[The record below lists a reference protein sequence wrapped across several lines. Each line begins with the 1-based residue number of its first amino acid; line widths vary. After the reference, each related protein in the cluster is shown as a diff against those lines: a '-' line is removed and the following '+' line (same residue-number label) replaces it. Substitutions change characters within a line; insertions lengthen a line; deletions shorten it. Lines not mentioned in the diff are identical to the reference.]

1 MGQLVVDIAVVV
13 SQLGF
18 CTAYCVF
25 VAENVQAIV
34 FEAVG
39 GMVGSDEKR
48 KCSLSGFLASDMLVY
63 YIILMCIPLLIPVT
77 WLRQLK
83 YFAVTNT
90 LASLLVV
97 VSVLFM
103 LIALVKRYVEVGPE
117 GGELEL
123 YNLHGTLVYVG
134 VAMYAFEGVGVLLPV
149 QESMAEPH
157 RMPEVVCWTLSLA
170 CLLQVVFASL
180 AYLNYR
186 QHTASI
192 VTISLADGHI
202 MGGMGAVI
210 AVQVAWVVEVLLTF
224 PLQLFP
230 AVRILERRCSVAE
243 RNSGM
248 SWTKNLMRAGLVL
261 LCMFISMFGYTSV
274 DNLVALIGALGCV
287 PLCIIYPALFHY
299 KVKHGD
305 VREFSC
311 PEVANG
317 SVESSLLRRESCGE
331 SGDLAIVALGGV
343 GSALAAVLAVGS
355 WMSADFHFQ
364 SCVMRP

>member
-1 MGQLVVDIAVVV
+1 MSPASPVLERASPSQNAQQGVLIPPESRHAVSTFQAGVTVFKAVVGPGTLFLPSAVKNAGLVTALCVSLGAGVVSTWCMLLVLESADILRRKNRDIKTLGDIGFEVYGPMGQLVVDIAVVV

-230 AVRILERRCSVAE
+230 AVRILDTRGATAGRGRGRGLGRRS
-243 RNSGM
+243 
-248 SWTKNLMRAGLVL
+248 
-261 LCMFISMFGYTSV
+261 
-274 DNLVALIGALGCV
+274 
-287 PLCIIYPALFHY
+287 
-299 KVKHGD
+299 
-305 VREFSC
+305 
-311 PEVANG
+311 
-317 SVESSLLRRESCGE
+317 
-331 SGDLAIVALGGV
+331 
-343 GSALAAVLAVGS
+343 
-355 WMSADFHFQ
+355 
-364 SCVMRP
+364 